1 MKEAGMFRAFLQCGL
16 SIERVSIFS
25 TGVYSVKKF
34 SLVYPNLLILLRSAF
49 LSSVAVALVF
59 SFASANSGG
68 DHACDYLSKDEV
80 TTVLGLQAA
89 DGEAQ
94 AANPMGQSICF
105 FDIPADVAVRFAQL
119 QMVRTRWAARAG
131 KGWNASS
138 LFENNMGFLDTLHK
152 VEDLGEKAYW
162 GGSGMKLGSG
172 LHVLY
177 KDTYFTVLVEMGDEE
192 KNLKKSQNL
201 VKMVLKKLE

>member
-1 MKEAGMFRAFLQCGL
+1 MKKISPVNQ
-16 SIERVSIFS
+16 
-25 TGVYSVKKF
+25 
-34 SLVYPNLLILLRSAF
+34 NLRLFLRSVF

-59 SFASANSGG
+59 SLASAVSGG

-80 TTVLGLQAA
+80 TTVLGLEAA

-105 FDIPADVAVRFAQL
+105 FDIPADMAVRFAQL
-119 QMVRTRWAARAG
+119 QMVRTDWAVRAG
-131 KGWNASS
+131 TGWSASS
-138 LFENNMGFLDTLHK
+138 LFENNMGFLDTLRK

-162 GGSGMKLGSG
+162 GGSGMKLGAG

-192 KNLKKSQNL
+192 NNLRKSQNL
-201 VKMVLKKLE
+201 VKVVLKKLE